1 MQAAVRPRPYT
12 SLVMI
17 AHLTGLLLSKSA
29 DRLVLDVNGV
39 GYEVVIPFS
48 TYYDLK
54 EPGERVSLHV
64 HTHVKEDTLSL
75 YGFLTLPEKKLFT
88 QLIQISSIGPKL
100 AVTIL
105 SGLPVDELRAA
116 VVRADVHRLSSI
128 PGIGKKT
135 AERIILE
142 LKDKISKDGAAAPEE
157 ARLGVSGVLQSD
169 VVSAL
174 VNLGYARNIAEK
186 AVSRALKEGDHR
198 RFEDLLKKSLRMI

>member
-1 MQAAVRPRPYT
+1 
-12 SLVMI
+12 MI
-17 AHLTGLLLSKSA
+17 AHLTGLLLSKNA
-29 DRLVLDVNGV
+29 DRVVVEVNGV
-39 GYEVVIPFS
+39 GYEVTIPFS

-54 EPGERVSLHV
+54 EPGERVSLHIF
-64 HTHVKEDTLSL
+64 THVKEDALSL
-75 YGFLTLPEKKLFT
+75 YGFLTLPEKRLFT
-88 QLIQISSIGPKL
+88 QLIQVSSIGPKL

-116 VVRADVHRLSSI
+116 VARADVHRLNSI

-142 LKDKISKDGAAAPEE
+142 LKDKMARDAAAVPEG
-157 ARLGVSGVLQSD
+157 ARPGVAGALQSD

-174 VNLGYARNIAEK
+174 VNLGYARNVAEK
-186 AVSRALKEGDHR
+186 AVSQALKEGDQP

>member
-1 MQAAVRPRPYT
+1 
-12 SLVMI
+12 MI

-29 DRLVLDVNGV
+29 DRVVLDVNGV
-39 GYEVVIPFS
+39 GYEVAIPFS

-54 EPGERVSLHV
+54 APGERVSLHV
-64 HTHVKEDTLSL
+64 HTHVKEDALSL
-75 YGFLTLPEKKLFT
+75 YGFLTLPEKRLFT
-88 QLIQISSIGPKL
+88 QLIQVSSIGPKL

-105 SGLPVDELRAA
+105 SGLPVEELRAA
-116 VVRADVHRLSSI
+116 VVRADVPRLSGI

-142 LKDKISKDGAAAPEE
+142 LKDKISKDAAAASEE
-157 ARLGVSGVLQSD
+157 MRSGVPGALQSD

-174 VNLGYARNIAEK
+174 VNLGYARNVAEK
-186 AVSRALKEGDHR
+186 AMSQALKEGDHQ